1 MLMKKYFIFMVM
13 ALSGA
18 ITFPLN
24 AQRISSRL
32 TDGWEFKQGG
42 VESQAAWQNVK
53 IPHDWA
59 ITGPFDRDNDLQLSL
74 IHI

>member
-42 VESQAAWQNVK
+42 VESQAAW
-53 IPHDWA
+53 
-59 ITGPFDRDNDLQLSL
+59 
-74 IHI
+74 